1 MATSWESILANAKK
15 QTDDTFA
22 ARVSSLTSLT
32 DAEIKQIAP
41 TADDKEKLA
50 KLMSIVSDA
59 TMSNNA
65 KAEQIKSVTGIL
77 EIAVPLLKRLL

>member
-22 ARVSSLTSLT
+22 SRVSSLTTLT
-32 DAEIKQIAP
+32 DAEVKAITPQA
-41 TADDKEKLA
+41 TDKEKLA

-59 TMSNNA
+59 TLDNNA
-65 KAEQIKSVTGIL
+65 KAQQIRSVAGL
-77 EIAVPLLKRLL
+77 VEIAIPLLKKLI